1 MTAVFWIAGILAV
14 AGALGVIVA
23 KTPVHSVISLVVNI
37 LALAA
42 LYLALHAEFLALI
55 QVIVY
60 AGAIMILF
68 LFVIALLTARKDPI
82 ERTEGKLEGQ
92 RELGLVTAV
101 GGAVLM
107 IAVAASAGL
116 GRMPANEALPP
127 GFGSAAAFGRE
138 LLTTHIFSFELTA
151 FVLLAA
157 VIGVVVLV
165 GRRQL

>member
-1 MTAVFWIAGILAV
+1 M

-107 IAVAASAGL
+107 IAVAAVGGTRPDAGQRSASLRFRVG
-116 GRMPANEALPP
+116 GRLRA
-127 GFGSAAAFGRE
+127 GAAYDAHF
-138 LLTTHIFSFELTA
+138 
-151 FVLLAA
+151 
-157 VIGVVVLV
+157 LV
-165 GRRQL
+165 